1 MPYSQKELWEIAD
14 AMAAKAYADRY
25 FSLQPLFKMLNDL
38 PDNELVALVAAFK
51 NGRSI
56 LLSTTKTIVFVATW
70 VTFRHVLDSN
80 GYGGI
85 VSSNQ
90 EYPCFRR
97 MVYSLCKINPET
109 RVRAL
114 TAAKTIKS
122 TVYPNEEPADMSCN
136 CTNAPIEGARS
147 NTPAFRATT
156 VTYVTFGGIE
166 GRNVKDLMPEEIQA
180 ALERTEAKLIALRAI
195 PEPRSEVLNK
205 QIGELI
211 DARNSFVALIDE
223 AFKE

>member
-14 AMAAKAYADRY
+14 AMAAKAYTDRY
-25 FSLQPLFKMLNDL
+25 FSLQPLFKMLSNL
-38 PDNELVALVAAFK
+38 PADKLIALKAAFK

-56 LLSTTKTIVFVATW
+56 LLSNSRTIVLLGTW

-80 GYGGI
+80 GYGDI
-85 VSSNQ
+85 VGSNQ
-90 EYPCFRR
+90 ENPCFRR
-97 MVYSLCKINPET
+97 MVYSLCCLNP
-109 RVRAL
+109 A
-114 TAAKTIKS
+114 TAH
-122 TVYPNEEPADMSCN
+122 PNEESTDMSCN
-136 CTNAPIEGARS
+136 CTDAPTEGIRS
-147 NTPAFRATT
+147 NAPAFRATT

-166 GRNVKDLMPEEIQA
+166 GRNVKDLTPEEIQA

-223 AFKE
+223 TFKE